1 MKKLLLILLCMPLI
15 GFGQNVYIPDANF
28 KAYLVGNMA
37 INTNGDTEIQV
48 SEANS
53 FNGSIIYQS
62 QNISDLTG
70 IEDFIALTVLYCDS
84 NQLTSLDVSQNTA
97 LTTLYC
103 SYNQLTSLDV
113 SQNTALTVLHCRT
126 NQLISLDVSQNTA
139 LTSLDCYFNQ
149 LISLDVSQNTALTS
163 LQCNS
168 TQITSLD
175 VSQNTALTTLYCGG
189 NQLTSLDVSQ
199 NTALTSLFC
208 SDNLLTSLDVSTN
221 TALSTILQVGGNQ
234 LTSLDV
240 STNTALTQLFC
251 NNNQLTSL
259 DISTNTMLFN
269 IICWN
274 NQITSLDVSSN
285 TLLLNLEC
293 QANQLT
299 SLDLRNG
306 NNIAMGTNFNC
317 IGNPN
322 LYCINVDDPIWSTN
336 NIFWPNINTQ
346 HYFSNNCY
354 YGCTDPLALNY
365 DTLATI
371 DDGSCCYDCGQI
383 QGFVYEDL
391 DTNAIY
397 DSISELPLGNQILE
411 LQKSNGSIEY
421 LSTQSDGYYSFFVD
435 TGLQVLSY
443 AAPAYW
449 EVSNN
454 IIQYSI
460 NVLTDSIYSGLDFG
474 ILPESTKGDMTID
487 ITTSNFVCNNIYT
500 IWLTVK
506 NLGTETITNVDIDL
520 WLNSAQTT
528 SIQNISNAG
537 VISGLNHVSWNLPGD
552 FYPFI
557 YTGEETSLSVTIQLP
572 GNFAIGSLVTD
583 SARVTPTQPNLI
595 EFDITNNYDEET
607 NTVLC
612 SYDPN
617 DKQVFPEKCFYQEL
631 DTLDYTIRFQNTGN
645 YPATTVRL
653 VDSLDLEKLDIMS
666 FQVLGA
672 SHDYDWSIE
681 VPSVLEVVFDNIN
694 LVDSSVSF
702 NESQGF
708 FKYRIIVRDPLPD
721 LQPTATPAFIYFDL
735 NSAIVTNEPEV
746 GFIDLSNTSTSN
758 VTECDTYSW
767 NGQNYT
773 NSGTYSYTT
782 TNVNSC
788 DSTATL
794 NLTIN
799 SSTSSLMVKTSCDS
813 YIWLVNNQAY
823 TNSGTYTFVS
833 TNTNGCVH
841 TDSLYLTIKNSTTS
855 TTNDIACDSY
865 TWNGQTY
872 TTSGTYSWT
881 GSNAAGCDSTA
892 TLNLTVSVIGTVFQ
906 VGLDLEVS
914 VVGGNTPYSYQWN
927 TGETT
932 QSITPAVDGDYWV
945 IVEDVNACISDTFY
959 YNVNWVSTGI
969 YNIELAGFS
978 VYPNPSNDVFNIVF
992 SSNTK
997 QDIDIRIHNII
1008 GEEIFSETLTDFS
1021 GDYNTAVDM
1030 TAYPNAIYILQINTK
1045 DGMLNRKLVLEK

>member
-1 MKKLLLILLCMPLI
+1 MYCDNNQLTSLD
-15 GFGQNVYIPDANF
+15 V
-28 KAYLVGNMA
+28 
-37 INTNGDTEIQV
+37 
-48 SEANS
+48 
-53 FNGSIIYQS
+53 S
-62 QNISDLTG
+62 QNTALTLLWCYSNQITSLDVSQNTALTG
-70 IEDFIALTVLYCDS
+70 LTCWS

-97 LTTLYC
+97 LILLQC
-103 SYNQLTSLDV
+103 GLNQLTSLDV
-113 SQNTALTVLHCRT
+113 SN
-126 NQLISLDVSQNTA
+126 NISLINLSFGSYESNIDLSNNINLEKVGLSYSQN
-139 LTSLDCYFNQ
+139 LTELDLSNNP
-149 LISLDVSQNTALTS
+149 S
-163 LQCNS
+163 
-168 TQITSLD
+168 
-175 VSQNTALTTLYCGG
+175 LTTLSV
-189 NQLTSLDVSQ
+189 NSNSSLS
-199 NTALTSLFC
+199 SI
-208 SDNLLTSLDVSTN
+208 NLN
-221 TALSTILQVGGNQ
+221 
-234 LTSLDV
+234 
-240 STNTALTQLFC
+240 
-251 NNNQLTSL
+251 
-259 DISTNTMLFN
+259 
-269 IICWN
+269 
-274 NQITSLDVSSN
+274 
-285 TLLLNLEC
+285 
-293 QANQLT
+293 
-299 SLDLRNG
+299 NG
-306 NNIAMGTNFNC
+306 NNTNLTNSNCGGVNFPYDCFWISPYNPALTCITVDDIAYSQSNWWVNG
-317 IGNPN
+317 
-322 LYCINVDDPIWSTN
+322 NVDST
-336 NIFWPNINTQ
+336 IS
-346 HYFSNNCY
+346 FSNNCFF
-354 YGCTDPLALNY
+354 GCTDSTAFNY
-365 DTLATI
+365 DISAII

-397 DSISELPLGNQILE
+397 NSISELPLGNQILE

-421 LSTQSDGYYSFFVD
+421 LSTQSDGYYNFFVD

-595 EFDITNNYDEET
+595 EFDITNNNDEET

-645 YPATTVRL
+645 YPATTVKL

-721 LQPTATPAFIYFDL
+721 LQPTATPAYIYFDL